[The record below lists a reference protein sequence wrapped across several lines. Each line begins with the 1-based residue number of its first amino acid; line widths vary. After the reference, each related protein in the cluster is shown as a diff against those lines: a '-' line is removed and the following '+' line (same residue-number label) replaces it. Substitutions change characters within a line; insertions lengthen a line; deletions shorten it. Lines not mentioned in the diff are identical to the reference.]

1 MYAYAF
7 IILLNYIMASL
18 DSMTKQELADYA
30 LTLGITLDTSV
41 TRAEMDIDF
50 NAALAKLPPQEAPVA
65 VAPPDVP
72 ATPTAEEIA
81 AAEASVAA
89 QIAAAEAVK
98 AEEARIASLSEEE
111 QIELVQ
117 WTVEEAIGILRYAI
131 SRGKNKKPYFQE
143 DKINNLINQIEVE
156 IQY

>member
-1 MYAYAF
+1 M
-7 IILLNYIMASL
+7 NL

-30 LTLGITLDTSV
+30 LTLGITLDTSA
-41 TRAEMDIDF
+41 TRAEMDIAF
-50 NAALAKLPPQEAPVA
+50 NTALAELTPQEAPVE
-65 VAPPDVP
+65 
-72 ATPTAEEIA
+72 PTVEEIA
-81 AAEASVAA
+81 AAEAAVAA
-89 QIAAAEAVK
+89 QIAEAEAVK

-117 WTVEEAIGILRYAI
+117 WTVDEAIWILRYAI